1 MKGRAFS
8 SEVETGSRQENASN
22 QESRAPFRF
31 HRNGKGSSGPI
42 TRRGFV
48 GGTLLA
54 GLGGKA
60 LAQGFAGLGESADGF
75 AAVVPGRT
83 FAFPADHGPHP
94 EFRIEWWYVTAN
106 LTDSSGTAYGA
117 QWTLFRQAIAAGGPQ
132 EGWANQ
138 QIWMGHA
145 AVTRADTHR
154 FGQTFARGGVGQ
166 AGVDAKPFHAWID
179 AWEMRGLDP
188 VNDDNIAP
196 LVLKASGV
204 DFSYAL
210 RLDAERPLV
219 LQGDGGYSRKSLREQ
234 ASYYYSQPHYT
245 ATGILTIDDK
255 PVDATGMA
263 WLDREWS
270 SQPLASDQSGWDW
283 LSLHFNAGNKLML
296 YRMRQTDG
304 QHYGS
309 GKWIARDGKAEIL
322 GSADIAMTPLAVT
335 EIEGRK
341 IPTAWRIAIAK
352 MALAI
357 ECTPLNPRS
366 WMGTSFPYWEGPIR
380 FAGSHTGVGYL
391 EMTGY

>member
-1 MKGRAFS
+1 M
-8 SEVETGSRQENASN
+8 NA
-22 QESRAPFRF
+22 
-31 HRNGKGSSGPI
+31 SGPI

-48 GGTLLA
+48 GGALLA
-54 GLGGKA
+54 GLGGKT
-60 LAQGFAGLGESADGF
+60 FRAGLRRARRKRRRIC
-75 AAVVPGRT
+75 AVVPGRT

-106 LTDSSGTAYGA
+106 LADNSGTAYGA
-117 QWTLFRQAIAAGGPQ
+117 QWTLFRQAIAAGPPQ

-154 FGQTFARGGVGQ
+154 VSQTFARGGVGQ
-166 AGVDAKPFHAWID
+166 AGVEAAPFHAWID
-179 AWEMRGLDP
+179 NWEMRGLDAM
-188 VNDDNIAP
+188 NETNIAP
-196 LVLKASGV
+196 LQLSASGT

-210 RLDAERPLV
+210 RLDADRPLV

-234 ASYYYSQPHYT
+234 ASYYYSQPHY
-245 ATGILTIDDK
+245 AAKGSIVIDDK
-255 PVDATGMA
+255 PVDVTGQA

-283 LSLHFNAGNKLML
+283 LSLHFKSGDKLML

-309 GKWIARDGKAEIL
+309 GKWIAPDGKTELLA
-322 GSADIAMTPLAVT
+322 SADIAMTPLAFT

-341 IPTAWRIAIAK
+341 IPTSWRIAIPK
-352 MALAI
+352 FALAI
-357 ECTPLNPRS
+357 DCAPLNAKS
-366 WMGTSFPYWEGPIR
+366 WMGTSFPYWEGPIS
-380 FAGSHTGVGYL
+380 FAGSHTGLGYL